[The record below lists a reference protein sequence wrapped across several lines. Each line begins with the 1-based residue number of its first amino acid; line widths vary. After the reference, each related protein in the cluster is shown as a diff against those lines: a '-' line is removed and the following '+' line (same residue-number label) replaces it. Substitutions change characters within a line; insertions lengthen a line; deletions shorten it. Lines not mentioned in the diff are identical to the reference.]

1 MHLTHTNTPRLRLP
15 LDTVWQSDHEERAK
29 RVLAEAEQIDCAKFV
44 RPRDIVKGNR
54 KLNLAFVANLFNM
67 FPALES
73 TDIEVP
79 DDDDIEETREEK
91 STWLQV
97 HACVIILPPP
107 SFLLVVHTCCCCHDC
122 FL

>member
-1 MHLTHTNTPRLRLP
+1 MLV
-15 LDTVWQSDHEERAK
+15 D
-29 RVLAEAEQIDCAKFV
+29 AEKMDCNKFV
-44 RPRDIVKGNR
+44 RPRDIVKGNP

-97 HACVIILPPP
+97 HAC
-107 SFLLVVHTCCCCHDC
+107 LLVSLCLLKWAIEVLHCTQLCYMGFIHRWSSTVQRIGTR
-122 FL
+122 LKRWLWTSPV